1 MLTST
6 LPLQSYRDVPRFLR
20 WTLRIR
26 KQLAMAEGAAG
37 YSLDARLLRKTFYTL
52 SAWSSAEAMNRFVH
66 SGDHAAML
74 ADMAGR
80 LGQPVFVESNTS
92 RAELPLDWDAA
103 KQRLGLSALA
113 AAIAAMASRSGP
125 AAHGA
130 PTSRFAVLLRRV
142 EPTRHR
148 GGAGTISLEGR

>member
-1 MLTST
+1 MPALPWTECQYRPRNGESLHVLTST

-26 KQLAMAEGAAG
+26 KQLAKAEGAAG

-66 SGDHAAML
+66 SGDHASML

-80 LGQPVFVESNTS
+80 LGQPAFVESNAS
-92 RAELPLDWDAA
+92 PAELPLDWDAA
-103 KQRLGLSALA
+103 KQRLADERV
-113 AAIAAMASRSGP
+113 RS
-125 AAHGA
+125 
-130 PTSRFAVLLRRV
+130 S
-142 EPTRHR
+142 
-148 GGAGTISLEGR
+148 